1 LNLLLHIKKNIFLLL
16 SLSLLSS
23 IFYSVQVIAQ
33 EDSNEEFFNIGP
45 ISISNLYTI
54 PSTKN
59 NIVFKIKNNT
69 SRTISQIYG
78 WAYKFDKGP
87 DGKGKNFVLLN
98 NPHKGGII
106 IKGKPHRPGT
116 ISEWS
121 FPLVRKPSTTNQEA
135 SYTLRVHSRSIF
147 FASIEQRKKTSAE
160 P

>member
-1 LNLLLHIKKNIFLLL
+1 MNLLLNIKKITLLL
-16 SLSLLSS
+16 SSLSLLSS
-23 IFYSVQVIAQ
+23 IFYSVQAIAQ
-33 EDSNEEFFNIGP
+33 EDSNEKFFNIGP
-45 ISISNLYTI
+45 ISISNLNTI
-54 PSTKN
+54 PSKKN

-87 DGKGKNFVLLN
+87 DGKTKNFVLLN
-98 NPHKGGII
+98 NPHKGGMI

-116 ISEWS
+116 VSEWS
-121 FPLVRKPSTTNQEA
+121 FPLVRKPSSTNQET

-147 FASIEQRKKTSAE
+147 FASIEQKRESSAE

>member
-1 LNLLLHIKKNIFLLL
+1 LNLLLHIKNNIFLLL

-23 IFYSVQVIAQ
+23 IFYSVQALAQ
-33 EDSNEEFFNIGP
+33 EDSNEKFFNIGP
-45 ISISNLYTI
+45 ISISDLYTI
-54 PSTKN
+54 PSEKN
-59 NIVFKIKNNT
+59 NIIFRIKNNT

-87 DGKGKNFVLLN
+87 DGKTKNFVLLN
-98 NPHKGGII
+98 NPHKGGMI

-116 ISEWS
+116 VSEWS
-121 FPLVRKPSTTNQEA
+121 FPLVRKPSITSPET

-147 FASIEQRKKTSAE
+147 FASIEQRKKSSAE

>member
-1 LNLLLHIKKNIFLLL
+1 MNLPLLIKKYILLLS

-23 IFYSVQVIAQ
+23 IFYSVQALAQ
-33 EDSNEEFFNIGP
+33 EDSNEKFFNIGL
-45 ISISNLYTI
+45 ISISDLYTI
-54 PSTKN
+54 PSEKN
-59 NIVFKIKNNT
+59 NIIFRIKNNT

-87 DGKGKNFVLLN
+87 EGKTKNFVLLN
-98 NPHKGGII
+98 NPHKGGMI

-116 ISEWS
+116 VSEWS
-121 FPLVRKPSTTNQEA
+121 FPLVRKPSITSPET

-147 FASIEQRKKTSAE
+147 FASIEQRKKSSAE

>member
-1 LNLLLHIKKNIFLLL
+1 M
-16 SLSLLSS
+16 
-23 IFYSVQVIAQ
+23 FYSVVAIAQ
-33 EDSNEEFFNIGP
+33 EVNEDKFFNIGP
-45 ISISNLYTI
+45 ISISDLYTI
-54 PSTKN
+54 TPNKQ

-69 SRTISQIYG
+69 SRTIRQIYG
-78 WAYKFDKGP
+78 WAYKFDKGA

-106 IKGKPHRPGT
+106 IKGKPHRPGS

-121 FPLVRKPSTTNQEA
+121 FPLVRKPSIASQET

-147 FASIEQRKKTSAE
+147 FASTEPRKKQITK

>member
-1 LNLLLHIKKNIFLLL
+1 M
-16 SLSLLSS
+16 
-23 IFYSVQVIAQ
+23 FYTVQTVAQ
-33 EDSNEEFFNIGP
+33 EDTKEKFSDIGP

-54 PSTKN
+54 PSKKN

-78 WAYKFDKGP
+78 WAYKFDKGD
-87 DGKGKNFVLLN
+87 DGKERNFVLLN
-98 NPHKGGII
+98 NPHKGGVI
-106 IKGKPHRPGT
+106 IKGSPHRPGT

-121 FPLVRKPSTTNQEA
+121 FPLARKPSITSPET

-147 FASIEQRKKTSAE
+147 FASIEQKRKPNKE

>member
-1 LNLLLHIKKNIFLLL
+1 MNLLLHIKNNIFLLL

-23 IFYSVQVIAQ
+23 IFYSVQALAQ
-33 EDSNEEFFNIGP
+33 EDSNEKFFNIGP
-45 ISISNLYTI
+45 ISISDLYTI
-54 PSTKN
+54 PSEKN
-59 NIVFKIKNNT
+59 NIIFRIKNNT

-87 DGKGKNFVLLN
+87 DGKTKNFVLLN
-98 NPHKGGII
+98 NPHKGGMI

-116 ISEWS
+116 VSEWS
-121 FPLVRKPSTTNQEA
+121 FPLVRKPSITSPET

-147 FASIEQRKKTSAE
+147 FASIEQRKKSSAE